1 MPNRLDFTITAAD
14 TGQRLDR
21 FLTQQLPDFSRSAV
35 QRLLES
41 GAVLLD
47 GKPAGKTIDC
57 AKAK

>member
-35 QRLLES
+35 QRLLKAVRCYWTES
-41 GAVLLD
+41 LRE
-47 GKPAGKTIDC
+47 KTKDC